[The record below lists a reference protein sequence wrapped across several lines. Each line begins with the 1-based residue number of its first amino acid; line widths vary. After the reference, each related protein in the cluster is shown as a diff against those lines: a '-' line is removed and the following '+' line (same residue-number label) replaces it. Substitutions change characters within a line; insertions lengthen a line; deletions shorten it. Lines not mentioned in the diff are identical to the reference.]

1 MSYMIDK
8 MSSGRNCYK
17 QRSAEENCC
26 NRDRTAPPYHR
37 DLRGRFWH
45 WGRRC
50 CNLGRSSGWF
60 FYWQRAI
67 PATTTVWT
75 TWFMKQNPVVRITS
89 IRGVVKNLVRDTD
102 PVEWDSCSISP
113 DLIKIYQQKASAFHR
128 NVMGR
133 GLFALRRRL
142 LKKEKSILHSENGG
156 YRSFDIIVYNLILFY
171 HGYIWDSIE
180 IIINVSHLTLKKHRE
195 GRIVF
200 VSCPVLYN
208 NSSCKRR
215 LRK

>member
-8 MSSGRNCYK
+8 MSSGRNYYK

-50 CNLGRSSGWF
+50 CNFGRSSGWF
-60 FYWQRAI
+60 FTDNVRFLRPQPYEPHDSWS
-67 PATTTVWT
+67 
-75 TWFMKQNPVVRITS
+75 KNPVVRITS

-113 DLIKIYQQKASAFHR
+113 DWIESSSRRPLFFTEMWSAGAFLAQKITWPMQKSTNQVVR
-128 NVMGR
+128 CIDG
-133 GLFALRRRL
+133 
-142 LKKEKSILHSENGG
+142 
-156 YRSFDIIVYNLILFY
+156 
-171 HGYIWDSIE
+171 
-180 IIINVSHLTLKKHRE
+180 
-195 GRIVF
+195 
-200 VSCPVLYN
+200 
-208 NSSCKRR
+208 
-215 LRK
+215 

>member
-8 MSSGRNCYK
+8 MSSGRNYYK
-17 QRSAEENCC
+17 QRSAEENWC

-60 FYWQRAI
+60 FTDNVRFLRPQPYEPHDSWSK
-67 PATTTVWT
+67 T
-75 TWFMKQNPVVRITS
+75 PVMRITS

-142 LKKEKSILHSENGG
+142 LKKEKSILHMENWGPWAK
-156 YRSFDIIVYNLILFY
+156 YNVISLDLAFSY
-171 HGYIWDSIE
+171 S
-180 IIINVSHLTLKKHRE
+180 SLTPD
-195 GRIVF
+195 GRIF
-200 VSCPVLYN
+200 G
-208 NSSCKRR
+208 SSPCAFGSGQSAHSAAR
-215 LRK
+215 

>member
-8 MSSGRNCYK
+8 MSSGRNYYK

-60 FYWQRAI
+60 FTDNVRFLRTQPYEPHDSWSK
-67 PATTTVWT
+67 T
-75 TWFMKQNPVVRITS
+75 PVVRITS
-89 IRGVVKNLVRDTD
+89 IRGVGKNLVRDTD
-102 PVEWDSCSISP
+102 PVEWDSYSISP

-133 GLFALRRRL
+133 GLFCVKKKAARKRKRYPPYGKWRIPFLWHRC
-142 LKKEKSILHSENGG
+142 LKSH
-156 YRSFDIIVYNLILFY
+156 LILSWLYLGF
-171 HGYIWDSIE
+171 
-180 IIINVSHLTLKKHRE
+180 NRKHHKCITFDPEKTSRKPDCFC
-195 GRIVF
+195 IM
-200 VSCPVLYN
+200 P
-208 NSSCKRR
+208 SSV
-215 LRK
+215 

>member
-1 MSYMIDK
+1 MSYIIDK
-8 MSSGRNCYK
+8 MSSGRNYYK
-17 QRSAEENCC
+17 QRSAEENWC

-60 FYWQRAI
+60 FTDNVRFLRPQPYEPHDSWSK
-67 PATTTVWT
+67 T
-75 TWFMKQNPVVRITS
+75 PVVRITS
-89 IRGVVKNLVRDTD
+89 IRGVGKNLVRDTD

-133 GLFALRRRL
+133 GLFCVKKKAARKRKRYPPHGKWRTMCKIWRYSNRFGAFLPLIDTWCENIRFISLRFRVR
-142 LKKEKSILHSENGG
+142 SEC
-156 YRSFDIIVYNLILFY
+156 
-171 HGYIWDSIE
+171 
-180 IIINVSHLTLKKHRE
+180 T
-195 GRIVF
+195 
-200 VSCPVLYN
+200 
-208 NSSCKRR
+208 
-215 LRK
+215 